1 MKMMF
6 TPQTK
11 LSKLEIF
18 IIMVLFNGGAYDQ
31 KMADVRKLVKVLKKN
46 FYDNDDA
53 SSRSQSV
60 IIHKSIMRLYVRGLV
75 KISEFNSPALEKAKN
90 NVRKFHRKNPIV
102 QNRLRN
108 IQLTKEGIETANL
121 YEIRI

>member
-1 MKMMF
+1 M
-6 TPQTK
+6 TQTK

-31 KMADVRKLVKVLKKN
+31 KTANIRKLVKVLKRD
-46 FYDNDDA
+46 FYDDVS

-60 IIHKSIMRLYVRGLV
+60 AIHKSIMRLYMRNLV
-75 KISEFNSPALEKAKN
+75 KISEFNSPALEQAKN
-90 NVRKFHRKNPIV
+90 NIRKFHRKNPIV

-108 IQLTKEGIETANL
+108 IQLTEEGKQTANL
-121 YEIRI
+121 YEVRT